1 MNFSLFDNQHGV
13 LVPVAVDTN
22 GNSNNVTASG
32 LTAASSDPTILVV
45 AQDAGF
51 SSDFDVT
58 AQGKDGT
65 CTITVSGTNASGAVI
80 ATPFVFTVTPAPP
93 PVDLAVGFTATLINV
108 ANN

>member
-13 LVPVAVDTN
+13 LVPVAVDAN

-32 LTAASSDPTILVV
+32 LTAASSDVTILTV

-51 SSDFDVT
+51 SSDFDVR
-58 AQGKDGT
+58 AVGADGT
-65 CTITVSGTNASGAVI
+65 ATITISGTNAAGTVFS
-80 ATPFVFTVTPAPP
+80 TPFVFVITPP
-93 PVDLAVGFTATLINV
+93 PPPPDLAVSFTATLIDV